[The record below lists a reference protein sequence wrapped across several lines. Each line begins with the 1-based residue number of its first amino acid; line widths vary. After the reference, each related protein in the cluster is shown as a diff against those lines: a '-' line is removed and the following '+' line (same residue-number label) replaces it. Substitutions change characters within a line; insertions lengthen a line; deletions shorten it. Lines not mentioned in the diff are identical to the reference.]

1 ADSGRHGSHSDS
13 AQSHPPL
20 RLISHAKENS
30 MYRLLMI
37 LLAFSATAIAGE
49 IDQAG
54 ALEALQRPDTLLIDV
69 RTAEEYAEGAN
80 PGSVRIG
87 SEELR
92 ARIAAVAPDKDQPVV
107 LYCRSGRRSSAAQ
120 DLLQQLGYR
129 QVINGGGY
137 EQLREAIQ
145 DQ

>member
-1 ADSGRHGSHSDS
+1 
-13 AQSHPPL
+13 
-20 RLISHAKENS
+20 

-54 ALEALQRPDTLLIDV
+54 ALEALEALKRPDTLLIDV
-69 RTAEEYAEGAN
+69 RTAEEYAEGAI

>member
-1 ADSGRHGSHSDS
+1 
-13 AQSHPPL
+13 
-20 RLISHAKENS
+20 

-37 LLAFSATAIAGE
+37 LLAFSATVTAGE

-54 ALEALQRPDTLLIDV
+54 ALEALKRPDTLLIDV
-69 RTAEEYAEGAN
+69 RTAQEYAEGAI

-92 ARIAAVAPDKDQPVV
+92 ARIATVAPDKDQPVV

-120 DLLQQLGYR
+120 DLLQEMGYGH
-129 QVINGGGY
+129 VINAGAY
-137 EQLREAIQ
+137 EDLRTALPPR
-145 DQ
+145 

>member
-1 ADSGRHGSHSDS
+1 
-13 AQSHPPL
+13 
-20 RLISHAKENS
+20 

-54 ALEALQRPDTLLIDV
+54 ALEALKRPETLLIDV
-69 RTAEEYAEGAN
+69 RTAEEYAEGAI

-137 EQLREAIQ
+137 EQLRDAIQ
-145 DQ
+145 GQ